1 MIIMGGMAAMA
12 VARHD
17 WHTSEGPDDPQ
28 TVSPPPDAT
37 GVLFSVEDASVR
49 VTFDGSLPTRGN
61 GLLLAEGVHA
71 LPLRE
76 DITFVA
82 AGDGPASVSFVW
94 LKSTVS
100 TRQMSE

>member
-1 MIIMGGMAAMA
+1 MAAMA

-37 GVLFSVEDASVR
+37 GVLLSVEDASVR
-49 VTFDGSLPTRGN
+49 VTFDGSQPTRSN
-61 GLLLAEGVHA
+61 GLLLTEGAHA

-76 DITFVA
+76 EITFAA

-100 TRQMSE
+100 TRPQQQ

>member
-61 GLLLAEGVHA
+61 GLLPRGRRARASAQGGHH
-71 LPLRE
+71 LRRRRRY
-76 DITFVA
+76 A
-82 AGDGPASVSFVW
+82 ASVSFVW